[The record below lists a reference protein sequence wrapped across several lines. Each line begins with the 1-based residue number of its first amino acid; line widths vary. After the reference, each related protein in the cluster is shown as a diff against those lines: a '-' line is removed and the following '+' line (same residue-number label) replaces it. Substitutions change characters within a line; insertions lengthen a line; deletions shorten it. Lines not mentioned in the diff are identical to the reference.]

1 MPPKVAIHSR
11 AMIVGTISTQVMNSR
26 TVRPK
31 LMRPMNMPTKGA
43 QAIHQAQ

>member
-1 MPPKVAIHSR
+1 M
-11 AMIVGTISTQVMNSR
+11 MVGIISTQMMNSR

-31 LMRPMNMPTKGA
+31 LMRAMNMPTKGA